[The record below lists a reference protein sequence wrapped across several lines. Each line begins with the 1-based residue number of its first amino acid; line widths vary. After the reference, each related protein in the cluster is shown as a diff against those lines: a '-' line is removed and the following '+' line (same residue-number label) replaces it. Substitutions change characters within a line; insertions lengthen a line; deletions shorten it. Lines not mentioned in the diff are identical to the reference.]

1 MTPAS
6 EIDEVS
12 GGLPAL
18 WGSSDRAAEPPP
30 PPIPYLLLPLPLC
43 DFLESPLL
51 PLTVVVL
58 DSFMQPQSVS
68 RGRFSFFYSLIY
80 SAIFGGI
87 LPCSGGVVDA
97 AHTEVN
103 KIDTIPAPRDIN
115 IIKIHF

>member
-1 MTPAS
+1 MTPVS

-68 RGRFSFFYSLIY
+68 RGRFSFFIHLYIQQYL
-80 SAIFGGI
+80 GGSYHVLAVLLLLHI
-87 LPCSGGVVDA
+87 Q
-97 AHTEVN
+97 
-103 KIDTIPAPRDIN
+103 K
-115 IIKIHF
+115 